1 MQTGRSQTSGSPA
14 SDPPPRKAVVQTPH
28 GTITGWQRL
37 RWFVFATVGPQSLGI
52 GVLSA
57 GLGTAR
63 GKPIEYDTHWDGFGK
78 RYGLRLTGVVT
89 SNAMEAGI
97 GALWGE
103 DPRYFRTKGQPFG
116 KRIKNI
122 LILTVAARGRDDE
135 LHPAYARFI
144 AKTGSNFLSNTWR
157 PDSEA
162 TNEAALGRVGLGFA
176 SKLASNAFQE
186 FLPELKHYV
195 FRRPN

>member
-1 MQTGRSQTSGSPA
+1 
-14 SDPPPRKAVVQTPH
+14 
-28 GTITGWQRL
+28 
-37 RWFVFATVGPQSLGI
+37 
-52 GVLSA
+52 LSA

-97 GALWGE
+97 GALCGE
-103 DPRYFRTKGQPFG
+103 DPRYFRTNGQPFG

-122 LILTVAARGRDDE
+122 LILTVAARGRDSE

-157 PDSEA
+157 PNSDSTSES
-162 TNEAALGRVGLGFA
+162 ALERVGLGFA
-176 SKLASNAFQE
+176 SKVASNAFQE

-195 FRRPN
+195 FRRP

>member
-1 MQTGRSQTSGSPA
+1 VLS
-14 SDPPPRKAVVQTPH
+14 
-28 GTITGWQRL
+28 
-37 RWFVFATVGPQSLGI
+37 TVGPESLGV

-63 GKPIEYDTHWDGFGK
+63 DKPVEYGTHWDGFGN
-78 RYGLRLTGVVT
+78 RYGMRLTGVVT

-103 DPRYFRTKGQPFG
+103 DPRYFRTIDQPFG

-122 LILTVAARGRDDE
+122 LIMTVAARGRDDA

-162 TNEAALGRVGLGFA
+162 TSEAALGRVGLGFA
-176 SKLASNAFQE
+176 SKVASNAFLE

-195 FRRPN
+195 FRRR